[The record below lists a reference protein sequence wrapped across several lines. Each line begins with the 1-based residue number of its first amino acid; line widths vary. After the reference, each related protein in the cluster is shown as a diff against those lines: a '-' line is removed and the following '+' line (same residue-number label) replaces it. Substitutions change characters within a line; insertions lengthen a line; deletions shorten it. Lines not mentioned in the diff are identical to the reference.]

1 MIWRAGLLMVATLA
15 ALGVGGAAFGET
27 HASAWRVWAAAT
39 LLLLAPLFWPGRG
52 PAPWRRVLAWSLVG
66 LGAGLVATLGFGP
79 PGRWDAVARVALQL
93 GALLLLAHALCA
105 WLEGPLGGAGSAG
118 AAVAMLLAL
127 AGTLPVWAGPAT
139 MGVEGGGTALDTLL
153 AASPLT
159 HLAVASDN
167 DLLRNPWLYE
177 NTPLGGLPAEYPAGT
192 TLAAAYAA
200 GLAALGAL
208 AWRRDAFTESV
219 LKETAP

>member
-1 MIWRAGLLMVATLA
+1 MTWRAGLLMFATLV
-15 ALGVGGAAFGET
+15 ALGASGAAFGET
-27 HASAWRVWAAAT
+27 HASAWRVWAAAAV
-39 LLLLAPLFWPGRG
+39 LLLAPLFWPGRG
-52 PAPWRRVLAWSLVG
+52 PSAWRRVLTWSLVG
-66 LGAGLVATLGFGP
+66 LGAGLVATFAFGTA
-79 PGRWDAVARVALQL
+79 GRWDAVARVALQL

-105 WLEGPLGGAGSAG
+105 LLEGPLGGAGAAG
-118 AAVAMLLAL
+118 AAVALLLAL
-127 AGTLPVWAGPAT
+127 AGALPVWAGPAT
-139 MGVEGGGTALDTLL
+139 QGLDDGGVALDAVL

-159 HLAVASDN
+159 HLAVASGN

-208 AWRRDAFTESV
+208 AWRRGAFTASV
-219 LKETAP
+219 PQETAP